1 MTEEFEN
8 LPLHRT
14 WLDDIVEILMHRP
27 NGQAEV
33 EAIANDM
40 MRTDRDVGATPCETI
55 TRTINNYC
63 RDAND
68 ASREVKY
75 DLFERVARATY
86 RLRSW
91 PDRPDLI
98 EIQGVKFDDDA
109 HQSTWEFFLTQI
121 QKDDLEKVKSMS
133 RRELLQAFKRNI
145 RPGAPLH
152 DELEHRKNFYS
163 QTNTLFAKE
172 LQVGRPTTPHQ
183 PFGTSDS

>member
-1 MTEEFEN
+1 MTEGFES

-40 MRTDRDVGATPCETI
+40 MRTDRDVGATPYETI

-68 ASREVKY
+68 ASREVKS
-75 DLFERVARATY
+75 DLFERVDRATY

-91 PDRPDLI
+91 PARPDLI

-109 HQSTWEFFLTQI
+109 HQSTWEWFLI
-121 QKDDLEKVKSMS
+121 LVQKKYPERAKSMS
-133 RRELLQAFKRNI
+133 RRELLQVYTRDMW
-145 RPGAPLH
+145 PGGPLH
-152 DELEHRKNFYS
+152 DELKQRKEYYS
-163 QTNTLFAKE
+163 KVNSLFATE
-172 LQVGRPTTPHQ
+172 LKVG
-183 PFGTSDS
+183 

>member
-14 WLDDIVEILMHRP
+14 WLDDIVDILMHRP

-33 EAIANDM
+33 KAIAFGI
-40 MRTDRDVGATPCETI
+40 MRTDRDVGAKPNQTI
-55 TRTINNYC
+55 TRTINNHC
-63 RDAND
+63 SDAND
-68 ASREVKY
+68 ALPEVKS

-109 HQSTWEFFLTQI
+109 HQSTWEWFLTLV
-121 QKDDLEKVKSMS
+121 QKKYPERAKSMS
-133 RRELLQAFKRNI
+133 RRELLQVYTRYI
-145 RPGAPLH
+145 RPGGPLQ
-152 DELEHRKNFYS
+152 DELKQRKEYYS
-163 QTNTLFAKE
+163 KVNSLFATE
-172 LQVGRPTTPHQ
+172 LKVG
-183 PFGTSDS
+183 